1 MRNWKNHTKIS
12 LTLAFIF
19 SVIMLANCAE
29 HEEKEEILI
38 AEVGD
43 SKLTQTELNKQL
55 GQLKNNRRY
64 KDEVIRDWV
73 ETEVLFQV
81 SESKNLLTS
90 DNYVN
95 IIKDTKKE
103 LAASIAI
110 KDYLEY
116 NPVKYSERDL
126 REFFNDNKEDFNFIH
141 DSYVLNFASFSSESG
156 AIKFRNNV
164 INDGWNSAIAKFDS
178 DSSLIEKYEKKLFRL
193 SEIQSKRIQRI
204 LQKLKSNEVSLVIKT
219 ELNSFVVVQQID
231 LILKNTVPQYQYVKE
246 SVKNSFLANKSREQ
260 INYYID
266 SLINNMNVKIY

>member
-1 MRNWKNHTKIS
+1 MRNWKKHIIIS
-12 LTLAFIF
+12 LTLVFVF
-19 SVIMLANCAE
+19 SMVMLTNCAK
-29 HEEKEEILI
+29 HEEKKEILV

-43 SKLTQTELNKQL
+43 SKLTETELNKQL

-64 KDEVIRDWV
+64 RDEVIRDWV

-81 SESKNLLTS
+81 SENKKLLTS

-95 IIKDTKKE
+95 IIEDTKKE

-110 KDYLEY
+110 NYYLEY
-116 NPVKYSERDL
+116 HHVQYSENDL
-126 REFFNDNKEDFNFIH
+126 KAFFNNNKEDFNFIH
-141 DSYVLNFASFSSESG
+141 DSYVLNFASFSSERS
-156 AIKFRNNV
+156 AIKFRDNV
-164 INDGWNSAIAKFDS
+164 INDGWNSAIVKFNS
-178 DSSLIEKYEKKLFRL
+178 DLSLIEKYQNKLFRL

-231 LILKNTVPQYQYVKE
+231 LILKNTVPQYKYVKE

-260 INYYID
+260 INYYVD